1 MERVRGAG
9 VYSAPS
15 ANQGIQMTSFV
26 RRPSIVIT
34 AGFLVW
40 ATTVALVAGQ
50 APATAGAQMSDQVFK
65 NVQVLKGIPVDEFM
79 GTMGLFSAAL
89 TVCCGDCHTGAG
101 TSNPK
106 WEDDPPRK
114 RTARRMM
121 QMVAAIN
128 RDNFNGRQVVTCW
141 TCHRGSQRPMATPPL
156 DRLYGEPTIEP
167 PDIIPPAT
175 SGEPTVDQILDKYIQ
190 ALGGPARLAGLTSY
204 AAKGTAM
211 PFGDPDVYPTEIYAK
226 APSQLATT
234 VHQQEGDMVRTFDGR
249 QGYFLLPLTVVE
261 VYPWTAGANEG
272 AKLDA
277 EMAFPGQ
284 IKQFL
289 TNWRVGFS
297 TTVNDKD
304 VRVVQGTGPSGMVGT
319 FYFDKDS
326 GLLVRMVRYNN
337 SAMGRVPTQID
348 YSDYRD
354 VAGVKMPYKWSY
366 AWLSGREEFS
376 LTEIQPNVAVDAARF
391 AKPVPVSRA
400 IR

>member
-15 ANQGIQMTSFV
+15 ANQGIQMTFFV
-26 RRPSIVIT
+26 RRPSIVMT

-65 NVQVLKGIPVDEFM
+65 NVQILKGIPVDEFM

-175 SGEPTVDQILDKYIQ
+175 SGEPTVDQIFDKYIQ

-211 PFGDPDVYPTEIYAK
+211 PFGDPDVYPAEIYAK

-234 VHQQEGDMVRTFDGR
+234 VHQQEGDMVRTFDSR

-297 TTVNDKD
+297 STVNDKD
-304 VRVVQGTGPSGMVGT
+304 VRVVQGTGPSGLVGT

-326 GLLVRMVRYNN
+326 GLLVRMVRYTN

-376 LTEIQPNVAVDAARF
+376 LTEIQPNVAIDAAKF